1 VRENYLRKAYRQ
13 LGWPPTPAQETKL
26 PAPIKTALVPRMPQ
40 SPVTATESQNSYAMS
55 DDEQDESAYQESERD
70 DLASDDDDHASQT
83 TAGAPSTERDE
94 QGEDEDCDSTAD
106 TGPDVGR
113 DSSDTSNVSTSLT
126 TWSSASK
133 NPFRNAGATPMKGER
148 GCGASAEFAQ
158 SVWDEPLISFD

>member
-1 VRENYLRKAYRQ
+1 
-13 LGWPPTPAQETKL
+13 
-26 PAPIKTALVPRMPQ
+26 MPQ
-40 SPVTATESQNSYAMS
+40 SRVTATESQNSYAMS

-70 DLASDDDDHASQT
+70 DLASDDDGTASQT
-83 TAGAPSTERDE
+83 TAGAPSTECEE
-94 QGEDEDCDSTAD
+94 QAEDEDGDSAAD
-106 TGPDVGR
+106 TGPDVCR

-148 GCGASAEFAQ
+148 GCAASAKFAQ